1 MISTA
6 NRLFLLLAL
15 SLVGMSCTRRAGNEG
30 VERSSSLY
38 KAAMADYVAG
48 QLDAAVEKFG
58 KVVRTDPANSSARF
72 QLATLLQDRKQDYLS
87 ALALYRSY
95 LLQSP
100 KSDKSDLARERAV
113 RCEQQYVR
121 TLLLKHGGSNEA
133 FRVENAELKESLVA
147 REREIEELKAA
158 LAKEKDARAT
168 ALREN
173 EQLRRMVSSVG
184 EGESAARPV
193 IATEKELLESD
204 DDDEGVDRVKM
215 SDDIKN
221 LLVEEKSERAAP
233 PLPATVKKVKPQSPA
248 PAAAPAQETRP
259 ASYVVQEGDTLYK
272 IAVRFYG
279 RRSAW
284 REIRDANKAVISVD
298 GRVKAGASIVL
309 P

>member
-1 MISTA
+1 
-6 NRLFLLLAL
+6 
-15 SLVGMSCTRRAGNEG
+15 
-30 VERSSSLY
+30 
-38 KAAMADYVAG
+38 
-48 QLDAAVEKFG
+48 
-58 KVVRTDPANSSARF
+58 
-72 QLATLLQDRKQDYLS
+72 
-87 ALALYRSY
+87 
-95 LLQSP
+95 
-100 KSDKSDLARERAV
+100 
-113 RCEQQYVR
+113 
-121 TLLLKHGGSNEA
+121 
-133 FRVENAELKESLVA
+133 
-147 REREIEELKAA
+147 
-158 LAKEKDARAT
+158 
-168 ALREN
+168 
-173 EQLRRMVSSVG
+173 MVSSVG
-184 EGESAARPV
+184 EGKSAARPV

-233 PLPATVKKVKPQSPA
+233 PLPAPVKKVKPQSPA
-248 PAAAPAQETRP
+248 PAAAPAQEARP